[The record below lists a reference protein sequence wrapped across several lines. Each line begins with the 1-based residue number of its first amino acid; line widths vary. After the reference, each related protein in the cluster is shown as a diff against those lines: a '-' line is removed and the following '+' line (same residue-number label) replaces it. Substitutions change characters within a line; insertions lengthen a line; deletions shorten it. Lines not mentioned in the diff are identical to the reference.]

1 MPPQLKA
8 TRSSTPPDQIAG
20 QSSMGIRV
28 LHVTEAPKG
37 GVLTYLVN
45 LVETQIVAPGIELV
59 HVLGPSVNEPALR
72 ECRSPKLESR
82 QHSVPASFGLDLT
95 PIGYVNA
102 ARPSAGAPRHCART
116 FQPRRRG
123 GPALSAPVA

>member
-1 MPPQLKA
+1 MSPQPEA
-8 TRSSTPPDQIAG
+8 TKSSAPPDQIGG
-20 QSSMGIRV
+20 QSSVGIRV

-45 LVETQIVAPGIELV
+45 LLESQIVAPGIERV

-72 ECRSPKLESR
+72 ECRSPKLSLR
-82 QHSVPASFGLDLT
+82 QHSLPASFSLDLT

-102 ARPSAGAPRHCART
+102 ARP
-116 FQPRRRG
+116 
-123 GPALSAPVA
+123 